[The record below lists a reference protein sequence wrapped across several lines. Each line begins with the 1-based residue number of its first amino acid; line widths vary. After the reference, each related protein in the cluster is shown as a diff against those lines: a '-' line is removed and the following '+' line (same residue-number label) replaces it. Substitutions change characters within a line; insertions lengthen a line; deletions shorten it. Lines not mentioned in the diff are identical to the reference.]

1 MRGLQ
6 IPPHSRRITR
16 FAVAGLAVL
25 SAAAFSLG
33 LEHQV
38 GGARASPFLTP
49 ADAPLSVD
57 AAAKAT
63 APDPT
68 PASPNT
74 AEPPA

>member
-38 GGARASPFLTP
+38 GGAQASPFLTP
-49 ADAPLSVD
+49 AGLTPAGLTPASL
-57 AAAKAT
+57 
-63 APDPT
+63 T

-74 AEPPA
+74 ADPPN